1 MKIMDYQKETPK
13 EVSKKEEYSFFY
25 RYCLIGK
32 KKYEKILRYFIQT
45 LRDNSFDIKEFEDG
59 DELIFLLCQTDIK
72 KLLQQAEANKVRKI
86 YTNRDT
92 PSYPDLTLNSKIIEN
107 EKKSNFTYREKDNFV
122 ADSIYDELY
131 TNKKSDENWGLG
143 IFTESDLASL
153 QDSYMSMIKL
163 DETKLLSL
171 INETPLEKKVDD
183 LKNFIKNESS
193 FFYTLS
199 RFKVI
204 KEYFPLHI
212 SDFKENIFKK
222 TVLSARSP
230 YRTIRSYFGDK
241 VAIYYAW
248 MYHYT
253 RFLAIPAVTALLI
266 VLANSFFPDSSKLF
280 YSLYALIIAI
290 WAQLFIV
297 YWDRKCQELSIEW
310 DNFTEQYDN
319 ENQRR
324 EFKGEWKRSPI
335 TEQLERQYSNKKRMV
350 SYFISLLISLPCL
363 LLAILVN
370 ISFLNLSGFIKPK
383 LNSILEFPFLAQFS
397 EPGRMFEIGGIPN
410 KMIGIIQ
417 VITILFINKLYR
429 RVAEKTTD
437 WENHRVKSNH
447 ENSLILKRFIFEF
460 FDSFMSVFYLAFVA
474 HDMVAVKSTIVKF
487 IYILIIILSFRKDY
501 LLRMKSEES

>member
-1 MKIMDYQKETPK
+1 MRILKILFTYLIKNFIIMKLMDTPK
-13 EVSKKEEYSFFY
+13 EATKEVSTKDEYSFFY

-45 LRDNSFDIKEFEDG
+45 LRENSFDVKEFEEG
-59 DELIFLLCQTDIK
+59 DDLIFLLCQTDAE
-72 KLLQQAEANKVRKI
+72 KLLKQAQANKVRKI
-86 YTNRDT
+86 STNRDA
-92 PSYPDLTLNSKIIEN
+92 PSFPDLNLHSKIIEN
-107 EKKSNFTYREKDNFV
+107 EKKSNFIYEERDNFV
-122 ADSIYDELY
+122 PDSTYDELY
-131 TNKKSDENWGLG
+131 RNKKSDENWGFG

-153 QDSYMSMIKL
+153 QDSIMSRIKL
-163 DETKLLSL
+163 DENTLLSL
-171 INETPLEKKVDD
+171 IPGSPLEKKLED
-183 LKNFIKNESS
+183 LTNFIKNEQS

-230 YRTIRSYFGDK
+230 YRNIRSYFGDR

-253 RFLAIPAVTALLI
+253 RFLVIPAVTAFLI
-266 VLANSFFPDSSKLF
+266 IFANSFFPENSKMF

-290 WAQLFIV
+290 WAQLFIIF
-297 YWDRKCQELSIEW
+297 WDRKCHELSIEW

-335 TEQLERQYSNKKRMV
+335 TEQLERQYSNKKRII
-350 SYFISLLISLPCL
+350 SYLISFLISLPCL
-363 LLAILVN
+363 LLAIFVN

-397 EPGRMFEIGGIPN
+397 EPGRMFEIGGFPN

-417 VITILFINKLYR
+417 VITILMINKLYR

-474 HDMVAVKSTIVKF
+474 HDMEAVKSTIVKIKF
-487 IYILIIILSFRKDY
+487 
-501 LLRMKSEES
+501 